1 MLPVYETPLSQGH
14 ERRSSRLSS
23 VPMFNY
29 QVSINTLRSQGAAAI
44 THGPVSGS
52 TAQRATQRR
61 LHVQMR
67 VHIHIPHDRS
77 GASTRESAYTSTHMS
92 HLPVYETPLS
102 QGRTRAYTSTHM
114 SHPAAPAT
122 APRGLVTEVSQ
133 RPRGL
138 VTEVSHIAHVPP
150 SGAGNSAVLSARVS
164 KWTCACT
171 SRPLTAS
178 TLCRAPPTPPRR
190 SLPA

>member
-1 MLPVYETPLSQGH
+1 MIDVSPACVATLSVYETLLSQGH
-14 ERRSSRLSS
+14 GRRSSRLSS

-77 GASTRESAYTSTHMS
+77 GTSTRESAYTSTHMS

-102 QGRTRAYTSTHM
+102 QGRTRAYTSMHT

-122 APRGLVTEVSQ
+122 APSLVQVYQSGHVHAHCGPPPARR
-133 RPRGL
+133 RPR
-138 VTEVSHIAHVPP
+138 H
-150 SGAGNSAVLSARVS
+150 GAP
-164 KWTCACT
+164 C
-171 SRPLTAS
+171 RPN
-178 TLCRAPPTPPRR
+178 CH
-190 SLPA
+190 